1 MATIKTHH
9 FDVGDKRPKTLFET
23 KRHYLSEANLSY
35 NNKGDAAKLRASLD
49 QAKKDDL
56 TKNHFTIGG
65 RTANFKEPISKLQY
79 RPATATQR
87 LEART
92 ALNTE
97 KKADLRA
104 SHWSVGLLNPCLSA
118 AGNNGRNSISA
129 KTMQPA
135 G

>member
-97 KKADLRA
+97 K
-104 SHWSVGLLNPCLSA
+104 
-118 AGNNGRNSISA
+118 
-129 KTMQPA
+129 
-135 G
+135 